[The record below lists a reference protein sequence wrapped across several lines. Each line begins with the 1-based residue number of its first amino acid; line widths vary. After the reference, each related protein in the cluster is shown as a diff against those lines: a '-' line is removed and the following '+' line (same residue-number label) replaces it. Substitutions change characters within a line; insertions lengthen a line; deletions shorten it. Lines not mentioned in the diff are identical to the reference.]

1 MFKVFKL
8 PDIVSRRTTALGAA
22 GLKLEAREEET
33 VERRPVAELEVDQIA
48 VEVDQCI
55 PGPAGGG
62 PVQLGGV
69 LHGSSMLLG
78 ND

>member
-33 VERRPVAELEVDQIA
+33 VEPRPVAELEVDQWDHWSLLKVNHISG
-48 VEVDQCI
+48 I
-55 PGPAGGG
+55 TGGG
-62 PVQLGGV
+62 SDRGGG
-69 LHGSSMLLG
+69 GSV
-78 ND
+78 